1 MPWSGGSGHL
11 KILKVA
17 RLGMAMALELQGGG
31 FSEPRIV
38 DFPSV
43 EGLPPI
49 QGVCGG
55 VQAVR
60 W

>member
-1 MPWSGGSGHL
+1 L

-31 FSEPRIV
+31 FSKPRIV

-55 VQAVR
+55 VEAVR